1 MDGHRVR
8 NECFLK
14 IRNMCTMG
22 LMTDGLASSA
32 ALTPL
37 GDNLIDGRTDGSYF
51 VAVVRSFQKML
62 LHFQPCHSKS
72 IKHHGQH
79 FFNFDRATGAAS
91 TPRQQPGGGIEDE
104 LDAFRMMEP
113 MDQMADLVDVS
124 SASCPICSWTRL
136 GLRVTLSSRVGFG

>member
-1 MDGHRVR
+1 
-8 NECFLK
+8 
-14 IRNMCTMG
+14 MG

-113 MDQMADLVDVS
+113 LDQMADLVDVS
-124 SASCPICSWTRL
+124 SASLLPSQYHSHLIL
-136 GLRVTLSSRVGFG
+136 A